1 MNRYSPQLG
10 NLKLILDGQNNELVK
25 TRQCT
30 YNVTLRS
37 VRATIVA
44 VEKQ

>member
-1 MNRYSPQLG
+1 MTFVFKHSRTV
-10 NLKLILDGQNNELVK
+10 QNSGKEVTK
-25 TRQCT
+25 KEDRHCT
-30 YNVTLRS
+30 YNVTLRR